1 MTNQYRKFLAG
12 SVSAAIAAS
21 TIVPGASAASFKD
34 VAANSAHADAIHTL
48 TAEGV
53 LKGLENGTFGV
64 EKPVTRGQVAKIFA
78 RLLEG
83 NQPDDLA
90 AFSDIPVDHVDQE
103 LVKAA
108 AKVKAIG
115 AFTGSNGNLMPF
127 NHLTRQ
133 QMAKVLVEAFNLQ
146 HNGSYTDDLKDIH
159 TASTEFQDPIA
170 ILAENGITQV
180 ADGKFRPLEPVTRA
194 QFATF
199 VQRARQA
206 ASQAIEQPAD
216 STELAVQDVQ
226 FLSAGG
232 RHLEITFNKSVP
244 ELANT
249 QFRVIKNDSQAVMG
263 TEEVRLNKDR
273 TSAVIILYKGNTLE
287 TGEPYTLSFEH
298 NGKIQQVTFEDY
310 QYHEDGYVT
319 SAKTTTREIEL
330 SGVGTLNV
338 PEDVEVDFQQLVGQR
353 IRAWYDSD
361 DNLRRFASTDDQVFY
376 DAISVGSKV
385 KLIKAG
391 KSYKIGTDTKLYV
404 NGKAAQFSAYSGKE
418 LPYAKVALNKD
429 GDTGFVYAYTWDEE
443 PILVKK
449 ADGNVVYGLD
459 GEKLDLGSYV
469 ILKDGKP
476 MRVSDLQAGDML
488 YFNKDAKN
496 VNGKSGIAEVYNH
509 TVTGKLTQVF
519 DGDAFEVNDTIYD
532 CIGDV
537 FAARILNGD
546 EFEDFRKG
554 EAERLEGKEVTLH
567 FSRNGDLVLVERGN
581 KTKPI
586 DTTKPAFTS
595 SNITS
600 IGAPDNVLSAA
611 ETLTLNFSETLSSA
625 AVETIQTKLTAAFN
639 QGVMVST
646 DDHKKFAVK
655 VNEDVIFGADTVKV
669 TFNESELKD
678 LAGNG
683 NETFEIIIQD

>member
-21 TIVPGASAASFKD
+21 TIVSGASAASFKD

-48 TAEGV
+48 TADGV
-53 LKGLENGTFGV
+53 LKGLENGAFGV

-133 QMAKVLVEAFNLQ
+133 QMAKILVEAFNLQ

-249 QFRVIKNDSQAVMG
+249 QFRVIKKDSQAVMG
-263 TEEVRLNKDR
+263 TEEVR
-273 TSAVIILYKGNTLE
+273 
-287 TGEPYTLSFEH
+287 
-298 NGKIQQVTFEDY
+298 
-310 QYHEDGYVT
+310 
-319 SAKTTTREIEL
+319 
-330 SGVGTLNV
+330 
-338 PEDVEVDFQQLVGQR
+338 
-353 IRAWYDSD
+353 
-361 DNLRRFASTDDQVFY
+361 
-376 DAISVGSKV
+376 
-385 KLIKAG
+385 
-391 KSYKIGTDTKLYV
+391 
-404 NGKAAQFSAYSGKE
+404 
-418 LPYAKVALNKD
+418 LNKD

-449 ADGNVVYGLD
+449 VDGNVVYGLD

-546 EFEDFRKG
+546 EFEDFREG
-554 EAERLEGKEVTLH
+554 EAERLEGKEVTLY
-567 FSRNGDLVLVERGN
+567 FSRNSDLVLVERGN

-639 QGVMVST
+639 QGVTVST

-683 NETFEIIIQD
+683 NEAFDIIMQD

>member
-21 TIVPGASAASFKD
+21 AIVPGASAASFRD
-34 VAANSAHADAIHTL
+34 VAANSTHADAIHAL

-53 LKGLENGTFGV
+53 LKGFENGTFGV
-64 EKPVTRGQVAKIFA
+64 DKPVTRGQVAKIFA

-83 NQPDDLA
+83 NQPDNLA

-115 AFTGSNGNLMPF
+115 AFTGSSGNLMPS

-146 HNGSYTDDLKDIH
+146 HHDSYTNDLKDIH
-159 TASTEFQDPIA
+159 TAYAEFQDYIA

-180 ADGKFRPLEPVTRA
+180 ADGKFRPLEIVTRA

-206 ASQAIEQPAD
+206 ANQVVEQ
-216 STELAVQDVQ
+216 TELAVQDVQ
-226 FLSAGG
+226 ILSGGG
-232 RHLEITFNKSVP
+232 RHLEVTFNKPVS
-244 ELANT
+244 ELTNT

-263 TEEVRLNKDR
+263 TEEVRLNKDG

-287 TGEPYTLSFEH
+287 TGESYTLSFEH
-298 NGKIQQVTFEDY
+298 RGNVQQIPFEDY
-310 QYHEDGYVT
+310 QYNEDGYVT
-319 SAKTTTREIEL
+319 SAKKTTREIEL
-330 SGVGTLNV
+330 SGVGTLSV

-361 DNLRRFASTDDQVFY
+361 ENLRRFALTDDQVFY
-376 DAISVGSKV
+376 DGIEVASKI
-385 KLIKAG
+385 KLLATG
-391 KSYKIGTDTKLYV
+391 KKYKVTADTKLYV

-418 LPYAKVALNKD
+418 LPYAKVALNED
-429 GDTGFVYAYTWDEE
+429 GDTGLVYAYTWDEE

-449 ADGNVVYGLD
+449 VDGTVVYDLD
-459 GEKLDLGSYV
+459 GDKLDLEKYI

-476 MRVSDLQAGDML
+476 MNISDLHAGDML
-488 YFNKDAKN
+488 YFNEDAKN
-496 VNGKSGIAEVYNH
+496 SNGKSGIAEVYNN
-509 TVTGKLTQVF
+509 TVAGKLTQVF
-519 DGDAFEVNDTIYD
+519 DGDKFEVNDKTYD

-537 FAARILNGD
+537 FSARIVDGD
-546 EFEDFRKG
+546 EYKDFRED
-554 EAERLEGKEVTLH
+554 EAEQLEGKTVTLH

-600 IGAPDNVLSAA
+600 IGVPDHVLSAA
-611 ETLTLNFSETLSSA
+611 ETLTLNFSEALTSA
-625 AVETIQTKLTAAFN
+625 AVETIKTKLTAAFN
-639 QGVMVST
+639 KGVTVTT
-646 DDHKKFAVK
+646 DDYKTFVVK
-655 VNEDVIFGADTVKV
+655 VNEDVAFSAGTVKV
-669 TFNESELKD
+669 TFNESEIKD
-678 LAGNG
+678 HTENG
-683 NETFEIIIQD
+683 NEAFEIIIQD